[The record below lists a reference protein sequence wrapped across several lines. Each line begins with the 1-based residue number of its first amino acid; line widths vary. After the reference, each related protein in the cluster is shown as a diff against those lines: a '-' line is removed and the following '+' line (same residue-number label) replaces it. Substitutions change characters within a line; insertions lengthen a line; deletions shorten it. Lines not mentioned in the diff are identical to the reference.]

1 MKAFNV
7 LRSIPFLVLTSAAC
21 SSILGIEDIHEGEEP
36 GGEGGENA
44 NGGSGGA
51 RGGSGGSSGTS
62 GSSGD
67 AGSSGAS
74 TTGGASGNSTGGASG
89 DAGGGGEGDTG
100 GSDSGGSS
108 NGGSA
113 GSGGMPDPT
122 VRGKLVTTW
131 KQPIPATTIFL
142 THPETGEPI
151 GQADTGTD
159 GTFEIEDVPDAYDAK
174 FVINYQV
181 NNPSDIRTFGWV
193 YLGLTR
199 RDPTLQVYNGL
210 NYQSGYYSAYVTDL
224 PAMPLDNLR
233 CALGIGGPYGNTST
247 SISLPNG
254 IGQSSSGWQ
263 GPDTHQISAH
273 ALLMEL
279 DENDIPTA
287 YYAVDQHNAVLSTV
301 PADLTFSLASD
312 TIPSGIIGGDV
323 ISATSSDR
331 TNYVHLRYET
341 NATIELVEQ
350 YGADLNPASF
360 SYRIPTITGASVEI
374 AAVEGTPSFGAAACA
389 HRDRL
394 APQDEDVV
402 IEIPTP
408 PIQVSPTSGITNV
421 DGSTMFSWTS
431 TAETFVLFLNNIEPT
446 SPFGGMYIVT
456 AEKQA
461 SIPEFPNGFTLIP
474 GDLYNWR
481 VETHRSWATVNEMA
495 GPDGF
500 ADSWAPYCEAPE
512 TPLRGDGQF
521 AISAGRTFTMAP

>member
-1 MKAFNV
+1 MNASNV
-7 LRSIPFLVLTSAAC
+7 LRAIAFFVLTGAGC
-21 SSILGIEDIHEGEEP
+21 SSILGIEDIHEGEKP
-36 GGEGGENA
+36 GGEGGEGA
-44 NGGSGGA
+44 NGGSTGN
-51 RGGSGGSSGTS
+51 RGGSAGATNGGATNGGS
-62 GSSGD
+62 
-67 AGSSGAS
+67 AGSS
-74 TTGGASGNSTGGASG
+74 TTGGRAGSTSNGGASG

-100 GSDSGGSS
+100 GGDSGGSS
-108 NGGSA
+108 SGGSA
-113 GSGGMPDPT
+113 GTGGMPDPT

-131 KQPIPATTIFL
+131 MQPIPATTIFL

-210 NYQSGYYSAYVTDL
+210 NYRSGNYSAYMTGL
-224 PAMPLDNLR
+224 PAPPFDNMR
-233 CALGIGGPYGNTST
+233 CALGIGGPHGNTST

-254 IGQSSSGWQ
+254 IGQSSSAWQ
-263 GPDTHQISAH
+263 GPDTHPISAD
-273 ALLMEL
+273 ALLMDL

-287 YYAVDQHNAVLSTV
+287 YRAYDRQLAVLGNVQATMTF
-301 PADLTFSLASD
+301 DLEAD
-312 TIPSGIIGGDV
+312 TISSGTIAGDV

-331 TNYVHLRYET
+331 TNYVHLRFET

-350 YGADLNPASF
+350 YGADLTPASF
-360 SYRIPTITGASVEI
+360 SYLVPTITGASIEI
-374 AAVEGTPSFGAAACA
+374 AAVEGTPSFGSAACA

-394 APQDEDVV
+394 APDPEDVV

-408 PIQVSPTSGITNV
+408 PVQVSPTTGITNV
-421 DGSTMFSWTS
+421 DGSTIFSWTS
-431 TAETFVLFLNNIEPT
+431 TAQTFVLFLNNIEPT

-461 SIPEFPNGFTLIP
+461 SIPEFPNTFTLIP

-481 VETHRSWATVNEMA
+481 VETHRSWATVDEMT

-512 TPLRGDGQF
+512 RPLRGDGQF
-521 AISAGRTFTMAP
+521 AISAGRTFTMAE